1 MNVSLD
7 SFSPTQ
13 NFWTAQ
19 KISYISYTDIFQ
31 EPKCNFWHIFVDSIA
46 VPQFTIIEPK
56 ELWLW
61 DELACPHICSE
72 YIPKQSDCM
81 VDFPTTCIF
90 EESGARSALLVVK
103 RAAPNLPL
111 FHCTELQQ

>member
-31 EPKCNFWHIFVDSIA
+31 EPKCNLWHIFVDSIA
-46 VPQFTIIEPK
+46 IPQFTMIEPK

-61 DELACPHICSE
+61 YELACPHICTE
-72 YIPKQSDCM
+72 YIPKQWDCM

-90 EESGARSALLVVK
+90 EESGARASS
-103 RAAPNLPL
+103 
-111 FHCTELQQ
+111 E

>member
-46 VPQFTIIEPK
+46 IPQFTMIEPK

-61 DELACPHICSE
+61 DELACPHICTE
-72 YIPKQSDCM
+72 YIPKQWDCIA
-81 VDFPTTCIF
+81 DFPTTCIF
-90 EESGARSALLVVK
+90 EESGARASS
-103 RAAPNLPL
+103 
-111 FHCTELQQ
+111 E